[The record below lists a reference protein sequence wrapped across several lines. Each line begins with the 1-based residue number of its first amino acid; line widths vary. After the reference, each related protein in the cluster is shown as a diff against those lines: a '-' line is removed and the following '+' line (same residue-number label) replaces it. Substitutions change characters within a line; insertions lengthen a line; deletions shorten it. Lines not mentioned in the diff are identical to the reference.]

1 MGQRIDGQ
9 QARLAPTQED
19 AQFDPVPP
27 PPPPPPPINQFTQPP
42 VPFVL
47 HNQTEVA
54 SPLAI
59 VPTLTTDDTQAR
71 MEKLE
76 QRMRQLRTSEGLEDW
91 DDFDGTPTAG
101 LPAKFRM
108 PEMERY
114 SGVGCPRIH
123 LKVYS
128 TLMRAHSLDESQ
140 MIMLFPMSLSGI
152 AQKWYVSLD
161 ISRRRTWDD
170 LTQEFLRQFFFNT
183 VIDVSQRELEALRQR
198 PDETV
203 TSFISR
209 WREKILQIIDR
220 PSERDQITMF
230 VRSLQPHFSRHLI
243 GSRHTDF
250 GTLLQAL
257 YDIEEGIS

>member
-1 MGQRIDGQ
+1 MDSQLVTVDQLASAIASVQEAIAKLGQRIDGQ
-9 QARLAPTQED
+9 QARQAPTQED
-19 AQFDPVPP
+19 AQFDPVPS
-27 PPPPPPPINQFTQPP
+27 PPPPPPPISQFTPPP

-47 HNQTEVA
+47 HSQTEVA
-54 SPLAI
+54 PPPAI
-59 VPTLTTDDTQAR
+59 VPILTPNDTQAR
-71 MEKLE
+71 MEKLK
-76 QRMRQLRTSEGLEDW
+76 QRMRQLRTFEGLADW

-161 ISRRRTWDD
+161 ISRRRT
-170 LTQEFLRQFFFNT
+170 
-183 VIDVSQRELEALRQR
+183 
-198 PDETV
+198 
-203 TSFISR
+203 
-209 WREKILQIIDR
+209 
-220 PSERDQITMF
+220 
-230 VRSLQPHFSRHLI
+230 
-243 GSRHTDF
+243 
-250 GTLLQAL
+250 
-257 YDIEEGIS
+257 

>member
-1 MGQRIDGQ
+1 
-9 QARLAPTQED
+9 
-19 AQFDPVPP
+19 
-27 PPPPPPPINQFTQPP
+27 
-42 VPFVL
+42 
-47 HNQTEVA
+47 
-54 SPLAI
+54 
-59 VPTLTTDDTQAR
+59 
-71 MEKLE
+71 
-76 QRMRQLRTSEGLEDW
+76 MRQLRTSEGLADW

-108 PEMERY
+108 PKMERY

-170 LTQEFLRQFFFNT
+170 LTQEFLRQFSFNT
-183 VIDVSQRELEALRQR
+183 VIEVSQRELEALRQR

-230 VRSLQPHFSRHLI
+230 VRILQPRFARHLI

-257 YDIEEGIS
+257 YDIEEGISRGLWVKSSLTDPKGKRPLGGPRSDVGAISTYRPRHPRY

>member
-1 MGQRIDGQ
+1 MDSQLVTVDQLASAIASVQEAIANLGQRIDGQ
-9 QARLAPTQED
+9 YARQAPTQED
-19 AQFDPVPP
+19 AQFDPVP

-54 SPLAI
+54 PPLAI
-59 VPTLTTDDTQAR
+59 APTLTIDDTQAR

-76 QRMRQLRTSEGLEDW
+76 QRMRQLRTFEGLADW
-91 DDFDGTPTAG
+91 DDFDGTLTAG

-128 TLMRAHSLDESQ
+128 TLMRAHGLDESQ

-152 AQKWYVSLD
+152 TQKWYVSLD

-170 LTQEFLRQFFFNT
+170 LT
-183 VIDVSQRELEALRQR
+183 
-198 PDETV
+198 
-203 TSFISR
+203 
-209 WREKILQIIDR
+209 
-220 PSERDQITMF
+220 
-230 VRSLQPHFSRHLI
+230 
-243 GSRHTDF
+243 
-250 GTLLQAL
+250 
-257 YDIEEGIS
+257 

>member
-1 MGQRIDGQ
+1 MDSQLVTVDQLASAIASVQEAIANLGQRIDGQ
-9 QARLAPTQED
+9 QARQASAQED

-27 PPPPPPPINQFTQPP
+27 PPPISQFTPPP

-54 SPLAI
+54 PPLAI
-59 VPTLTTDDTQAR
+59 APTLTIDDTQAR

-76 QRMRQLRTSEGLEDW
+76 QRMRQLRTSEGLVDW
-91 DDFDGTPTAG
+91 DDFDGTLPAG

-128 TLMRAHSLDESQ
+128 TLMRAHGLDESQ

-152 AQKWYVSLD
+152 A
-161 ISRRRTWDD
+161 
-170 LTQEFLRQFFFNT
+170 
-183 VIDVSQRELEALRQR
+183 
-198 PDETV
+198 
-203 TSFISR
+203 
-209 WREKILQIIDR
+209 
-220 PSERDQITMF
+220 
-230 VRSLQPHFSRHLI
+230 
-243 GSRHTDF
+243 
-250 GTLLQAL
+250 
-257 YDIEEGIS
+257 